1 MSSSSSSALLFV
13 SLLAA
18 VVMPVLGYAAA
29 QKRRAERAQE
39 LAASSL
45 QAEAAAKGREEALRK
60 ERDALAA
67 LLEGQPDPVL
77 AVGRDL
83 TVFFANRAARL
94 LFRRDA
100 EAGHPD
106 GQAQEGSAGRD
117 EFVGRTAIDVVRD
130 YEIHKLI
137 EEGIARRRE
146 VAGTVEFEGEPQRIF
161 RVMVAPVESAGF
173 EGVVCAFHD
182 ETALWR
188 LERVRSDFVA
198 NVSHE
203 LRTPLTAIHG
213 FIETLQDTLH
223 KHPERA
229 LRHLE
234 IMHHETSRL
243 TALIN
248 DLLHLSRLEAPGV
261 QLNLEE
267 LDLAAVGRDVAELC
281 RRAAEQKGLHLT
293 FSAQGELPV
302 IRADEGLVR
311 QAILNLIDNAVKYTE
326 PGGRIHVSVDRD
338 GDGVRLL
345 VKDTG
350 VGIPRDSLTR
360 VFERF
365 YRVDKARSRREGGT
379 GLGLSIVKHIVESHK
394 GRLHIESELGR
405 GTTIGFTLP
414 AA

>member
-1 MSSSSSSALLFV
+1 MSVAGGLALFF

-18 VVMPVLGYAAA
+18 ACVPLIGYARA
-29 QKRRAERAQE
+29 QKRRAERAQQ
-39 LAASSL
+39 LAESSL
-45 QAEAAAKGREEALRK
+45 RAEAAAREREEALRK

-77 AVGRDL
+77 AVNRDL
-83 TVFFANRAARL
+83 TVFFANRAAQRL
-94 LFRRDA
+94 FQSASPGGPR
-100 EAGHPD
+100 H
-106 GQAQEGSAGRD
+106 GQVEGGAAARG
-117 EFVGRTAIDVVRD
+117 ECVGRPAVDVVREH
-130 YEIHKLI
+130 EIHTLI

-173 EGVVCAFHD
+173 EGVVCSFHD

-188 LERVRSDFVA
+188 LERIRSDFVA

-248 DLLHLSRLEAPGV
+248 DLLHLSRLEAPGA

-281 RRAAEQKGLHLT
+281 RRAAEQKGLQLS
-293 FSAQGELPV
+293 FSAEEGLPL

-326 PGGRIHVSVDRD
+326 PGGRVHVAVGRD
-338 GDGVRLL
+338 GEGVRLL

-350 VGIPRDSLTR
+350 VGIPRDALTR

-394 GRLHIESELGR
+394 GRLHIDSELGR

-414 AA
+414 AE